1 MGIFVSEGKGV
12 ADKWHQFSSSDVDL
26 VEKELAFNGFFKVFK
41 YHLKHRM
48 FAGGWTSV
56 ITREVLERGHAVALL
71 PYDPNTHEFVMI
83 EQFRVGALQTSN
95 KPWLLEI
102 VAGMI
107 DEGESETDV
116 CRREAQEE
124 AGIEVRQLLKL
135 TDYLPSPG
143 GTTERL
149 HIYLGIVDATNAQG
163 VHGLEYENEDI
174 LVHKVSESEAYKLL
188 INSEFDNSATIIA
201 LQWFFLHKKELLAQL
216 ILNEV

>member
-1 MGIFVSEGKGV
+1 VSEKQQVDGE
-12 ADKWHQFSSSDVDL
+12 WHQYSSQDVDL
-26 VEKELAFNGFFKVFK
+26 VEKEPAFNGFFKVFK
-41 YHLKHRM
+41 YHLKHRT
-48 FAGGWTSV
+48 FDGGWTDV
-56 ITREVLERGHAVALL
+56 ITREVMERGHAIAML
-71 PYDPNTHEFVMI
+71 PYDPRTQEFVMI

-107 DEGESETDV
+107 EEGETEEDV

-124 AGIEVRQLLKL
+124 AGIEVKELIKL

-149 HIYLGIVDATNAQG
+149 HIYLGIVDAQNAEG

-174 LVHKVSESEAYKLL
+174 LVHKVSESDAYKLL
-188 INSEFDNSATIIA
+188 INGEFDNSATIIS
-201 LQWFFLHKKELLAQL
+201 LQWFFLHKKELLAQVSQ
-216 ILNEV
+216 NEV

>member
-1 MGIFVSEGKGV
+1 M
-12 ADKWHQFSSSDVDL
+12 ADWHQFSSKDVEL
-26 VEKELAFNGFFKVFK
+26 EKQELAYEGFFKIVK

-48 FAGGWTSV
+48 YVGQWTPV
-56 ITREVLERGHAVALL
+56 ITREVMERGHAVAML
-71 PYDPNTHEFVMI
+71 PYDPKTGEFVMI
-83 EQFRVGALQTSN
+83 EQFRVGALATSD

-107 DEGESETDV
+107 DEGEIPTDV

-124 AGIEVRQLLKL
+124 AGVDVQQLVKL

-149 HIYLGIVDATNAQG
+149 YIYLGIVDAKDAHG
-163 VHGLEYENEDI
+163 VHGLDYENEDI

-188 INSEFDNSATIIA
+188 INGEFDNSATIIA

-216 ILNEV
+216 SQNEV